1 MKAIEKEV
9 LKTKNSTA
17 ILKVDPTNLIL
28 REEFNV
34 RRDMGDLNALMESI
48 VSSGLQV
55 PLKAKKV
62 AGTEQY
68 EVVDGHRRMSAILLA
83 IEQGHEILYVD
94 VMTFSGND
102 EDQVMS
108 MLVTGTGQKPLTEI
122 EQAEAIKR
130 LTTFGHRVEDISKKM
145 GKSLPH
151 VYYLVK
157 LSNLPMK
164 VKNLIAEGYISGLTV
179 MEIIESEDN
188 EDLQIAMIE
197 MAIEDAQKGAKE
209 GEIKKATK
217 KNIDGAVKKKKPYEL
232 LKDLVM
238 TLNEAGIEND
248 KVSLLNETWA
258 RITEDE
264 DIDNLLLLFS

>member
-1 MKAIEKEV
+1 MKTSEKEV

-17 ILKVDPTNLIL
+17 ILKVDPQNLIL
-28 REEFNV
+28 RDEFNV

-48 VSSGLQV
+48 VATGLQV

-62 AGTEQY
+62 TGTEQY

-102 EDQVMS
+102 EEQVMS
-108 MLVTGTGQKPLTEI
+108 MLVTGVGQKPLTEI

-130 LTTFGHRVEDISKKM
+130 LTGFGHRIEDIAKKM

-164 VKNLIAEGYISGLTV
+164 IKNLIAEGYISGLAV
-179 MEIIESEDN
+179 IEIVESEPN
-188 EDLQIAMIE
+188 EELQMAMIE
-197 MAIEDAQKGAKE
+197 MAIEDAQKDAKE
-209 GEIKKATK
+209 GERKKATK
-217 KNIDGAVKKKKPYEL
+217 KNIDSTKKKKPIEL
-232 LKDLVM
+232 FKELVM
-238 TLNEAGIEND
+238 TLNEAEIENE
-248 KVSLLNETWA
+248 KVSLLNELWT
-258 RITEDE
+258 RINEDE
-264 DIDNLLLLFS
+264 DTDDLILLFS

>member
-1 MKAIEKEV
+1 MKTEKEV

-28 REEFNV
+28 RDDFNV

-48 VSSGLQV
+48 VSTGLQV

-68 EVVDGHRRMSAILLA
+68 EVVDGHRRMSAILMA
-83 IEQGHEILYVD
+83 IEQGHQILYVD

-102 EDQVMS
+102 EEQVMS

-122 EQAEAIKR
+122 EQAGAIKR
-130 LTTFGHRVEDISKKM
+130 LTSFGHRVEDISKKM
-145 GKSLPH
+145 GRSLPH

-164 VKNLIAEGYISGLTV
+164 IQNLIAEGYISGLTV
-179 MEIIESEDN
+179 MEIVEDF
-188 EDLQIAMIE
+188 EGDEALQIAMIE
-197 MAIEDAQKGAKE
+197 MAIEDAQKDAKE

-217 KNIDGAVKKKKPYEL
+217 KNIEKNKKKKPIEL
-232 LKDLVM
+232 LKNLVETM
-238 TLNEAGIEND
+238 NEAEIDNE
-248 KVSLLNETWA
+248 KVSLLNELWI
-258 RITEDE
+258 RINEDE
-264 DIDNLLLLFS
+264 DIDDLVMLFS